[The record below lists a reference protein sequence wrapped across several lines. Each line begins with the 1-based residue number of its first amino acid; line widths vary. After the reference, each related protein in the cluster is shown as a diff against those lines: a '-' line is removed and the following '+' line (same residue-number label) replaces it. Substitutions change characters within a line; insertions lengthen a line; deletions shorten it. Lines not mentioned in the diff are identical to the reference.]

1 MIESKIKGKPFDRP
15 DTLEAANAYEA
26 FLQWEKEHIE
36 EWIETEKPIHDEDY
50 WFAGTLDAIAKLK
63 TGEIACIDFK
73 TSKGHYDGFGM
84 QLAAYGFAR
93 PKLKGTHKIVSRFG
107 EYLID
112 YKPIKTIQK
121 YICLR
126 IDKLTGQ
133 PDPKDYTKNIV
144 REYHRFLAGL
154 EYWYLKGDVQMIK
167 ITAVS
172 EKRPV
177 EKETFTRKD
186 GQTGECWKRWVKL
199 EGKEEAVQVK
209 AFSQQFINDL
219 NPGEYNVKNE
229 YKGAYTLEAPKKSFG
244 GGGGGRGRTQYSIEE
259 YNKLYDYG
267 LKKIVKLSSQTS
279 MIDKDNISS
288 FFGTWFIGATN
299 SGVKV

>member
-1 MIESKIKGKPFDRP
+1 MSGKYTIDGIEMPSVTTVIGMITDKGALVQWAANCAADYVLASGTNEDFLKVCQDARYAHKNVSKEAAGIGSQVHDMIESKIKGKPFDRP

-26 FLQWEKEHIE
+26 FLQWEKENIAF
-36 EWIETEKPIHDEDY
+36 WIETEQPIHDEDY
-50 WFAGTLDAIAKLK
+50 WFAGTLDALAELK

-93 PKLKGTHKIVSRFG
+93 PKLKGKHKIVSRSG
-107 EYLID
+107 EYEID

-154 EYWYLKGDVQMIK
+154 EYWYLSANRRLKNNPRAAKLKGM
-167 ITAVS
+167 
-172 EKRPV
+172 
-177 EKETFTRKD
+177 
-186 GQTGECWKRWVKL
+186 
-199 EGKEEAVQVK
+199 
-209 AFSQQFINDL
+209 
-219 NPGEYNVKNE
+219 
-229 YKGAYTLEAPKKSFG
+229 YK
-244 GGGGGRGRTQYSIEE
+244 
-259 YNKLYDYG
+259 
-267 LKKIVKLSSQTS
+267 
-279 MIDKDNISS
+279 
-288 FFGTWFIGATN
+288 
-299 SGVKV
+299 

>member
-1 MIESKIKGKPFDRP
+1 VAVSGKYTVDGIEMPSVTTVIGMITDKGALVQWAANCAIDFIEQNLWDVKPTGIGGVLQAARYAHKNKSKEAAGIGSQVHDMIEAKIKGKPFDRP

-26 FLQWEKEHIE
+26 FLKWEKENIAF
-36 EWIETEKPIHDEDY
+36 WIETEQPIHDEDY
-50 WFAGTLDAIAKLK
+50 WFAGTLDALAELK

-154 EYWYLKGDVQMIK
+154 EYWYLSANRRLKNNPRAAK
-167 ITAVS
+167 L
-172 EKRPV
+172 
-177 EKETFTRKD
+177 KEM
-186 GQTGECWKRWVKL
+186 
-199 EGKEEAVQVK
+199 
-209 AFSQQFINDL
+209 
-219 NPGEYNVKNE
+219 
-229 YKGAYTLEAPKKSFG
+229 YK
-244 GGGGGRGRTQYSIEE
+244 
-259 YNKLYDYG
+259 
-267 LKKIVKLSSQTS
+267 
-279 MIDKDNISS
+279 
-288 FFGTWFIGATN
+288 
-299 SGVKV
+299 